1 MSQQVELN
9 VGGMTC
15 ASCQRRVEKALNKI
29 DGVSSSVNYATGS
42 AVINSEQQIDP
53 NILIQVIEKSG
64 YTASLTS
71 RAKERYGI
79 KEFKNRL
86 IFSSIF
92 AIPLM
97 FLTMISS
104 LQFDYWQWISG
115 AMATPVVFWAAWP
128 FHRVALLNIRHRTVT
143 MDSLVSM
150 GVAVSY
156 FWSTYAI
163 LFTHAGDPEMRMSS
177 ALIGNSSE
185 NDVGIYFEVAAAVT
199 TLVILGK
206 YLEYRARDKSKQ
218 ALESLASLNP
228 KTAMLLRNNEQIS
241 IAIEDVKVND
251 LLYVPTGAQIPVD
264 SVVISGQGH
273 VDKSLITGE
282 SLPVEVITGDIL
294 IGATVLLD
302 GALTV
307 RATAVG
313 KDTVLSGIS
322 RLVHQAQT
330 GKADVT
336 KLVDR
341 VSEIFVPIVIGLS
354 ILTALYWYLIQNN
367 TTIALTSAIAVLVI
381 ACPCALG
388 LATPTALLVGTGRA
402 ASLGLLIRG
411 PHALESSIKIDR
423 IVLDKTGTLTDGH
436 MSVSGFESNINEN
449 ELWKIIGA
457 LESTSL
463 HPIAT
468 SLRKHVSSLGYS
480 QEPAKDVKSITGLG
494 LSGEVDGIS
503 YSLGSTKWL
512 GIPPNELGETSRK
525 FLAQG
530 DVVVILNRLTETVA
544 VVGLSDQLADSS
556 VDAVK
561 KLVQV
566 GIKPIVISGDHEVS
580 VKKVCDQLNIVEYY
594 ANSSPE
600 FKLEK
605 IIDLQNQGHFVAMV
619 GDGVNDAA
627 ALAKAHLSLA
637 MGQGTDV
644 AASVSDIVLMRSS
657 MAAAVDAIALSRA
670 TMKTIKTN
678 LFWAFAYNV
687 AAIPLAMF
695 GLLGPVIASAAM
707 AFSSVFVV
715 TNSLRLKR
723 FNPLDN

>member
-29 DGVSSSVNYATGS
+29 EGVSASVNYATGS
-42 AVINSEQQIDP
+42 ALVNSEQQIDP
-53 NILIQVIEKSG
+53 NKFIQVIENAG
-64 YTASLTS
+64 YTASLTAK
-71 RAKERYGI
+71 AKERYGV

-86 IFSSIF
+86 IFSSFF

-97 FLTMISS
+97 FLTMISA
-104 LQFDYWQWISG
+104 LQFNYWQWVS
-115 AMATPVVFWAAWP
+115 ALFATPVVFWAAWP
-128 FHRVALLNIRHRTVT
+128 FHRIALLNIKHRTVT
-143 MDSLVSM
+143 MDTLVSM

-156 FWSTYAI
+156 FWSIYAI
-163 LFTHAGDPEMRMSS
+163 LFTHAGDPEMRMST
-177 ALIGNSSE
+177 ALIGKASE
-185 NDVGIYFEVAAAVT
+185 HEMGIYFEVSVAVT

-206 YLEYRARDKSKQ
+206 FLEYRARDKSKQ
-218 ALESLASLNP
+218 ALENLASLNP
-228 KTAMLLRNNEQIS
+228 KTALLIRENEQVK

-264 SVVISGQGH
+264 SIVVSGQGH

-282 SLPVEVITGDIL
+282 SLPVEVVVGERV
-294 IGATVLLD
+294 IGATVLLA

-313 KDTVLSGIS
+313 KDTVLAGIS

-330 GKADVT
+330 GKAEVT
-336 KLVDR
+336 RLVDR

-367 TTIALTSAIAVLVI
+367 STLALTSAIAVLVI

-411 PHALESSIKIDR
+411 AHAIESSIKIDR
-423 IVLDKTGTLTDGH
+423 IMLDKTGTLTDGH
-436 MSVSGFESNINEN
+436 MSVSGFKSTINEN
-449 ELWKIIGA
+449 ELWKIVDS
-457 LESTSL
+457 LEATSL

-468 SLRKHVSSLGYS
+468 SLRKHVNLLGYS
-480 QEPAKDVKSITGLG
+480 QSPAKDVKSISGLG
-494 LSGEVDGIS
+494 VTGVVDNVS

-512 GIPPNELGETSRK
+512 GIPKGELGEIAEK

-530 DVVVILNRLTETVA
+530 DVVVVLNRLNETIA
-544 VVGLSDQLADSS
+544 VIGLSDQLADSS
-556 VDAVK
+556 KEAVK
-561 KLVQV
+561 KLVKL

-580 VKKVCDQLNIVEYY
+580 VKKVCDQLEIKEFY

-600 FKLEK
+600 FKVEK
-605 IIDLQNQGHFVAMV
+605 MNELQNQGHFVAMV

-657 MAAAVDAIALSRA
+657 MAAAVDAISLSRA

-723 FNPLDN
+723 FNPVAQ

>member
-29 DGVSSSVNYATGS
+29 EGVSASVNYATGS
-42 AVINSEQQIDP
+42 ALVNSEQQIDP
-53 NILIQVIEKSG
+53 NKFIQVIENAG
-64 YTASLTS
+64 YTASLTAK
-71 RAKERYGI
+71 AKERYGV

-86 IFSSIF
+86 IFSSFF

-97 FLTMISS
+97 FLTMISA
-104 LQFDYWQWISG
+104 LQFNYWQWVS
-115 AMATPVVFWAAWP
+115 ALFATPVVFWAAWP
-128 FHRVALLNIRHRTVT
+128 FHRIALLNIKHRTVT
-143 MDSLVSM
+143 MDTLVSM

-156 FWSTYAI
+156 FWSIYAI
-163 LFTHAGDPEMRMSS
+163 LFTHAGDPEMRMST
-177 ALIGNSSE
+177 ALIGKASE
-185 NDVGIYFEVAAAVT
+185 HEMGIYFEVSVAVT

-206 YLEYRARDKSKQ
+206 FLEYRARDKSKQ
-218 ALESLASLNP
+218 ALENLASLNP
-228 KTAMLLRNNEQIS
+228 KTALLIRDNEQVK

-264 SVVISGQGH
+264 SIVVSGQGH

-282 SLPVEVITGDIL
+282 SLPVEVVVGERV
-294 IGATVLLD
+294 IGATVLLA

-313 KDTVLSGIS
+313 KDTVLAGIS

-330 GKADVT
+330 GKAEVT
-336 KLVDR
+336 RLVDR

-367 TTIALTSAIAVLVI
+367 STLALTSAIAVLVI

-411 PHALESSIKIDR
+411 AHAIESSIKIDR
-423 IVLDKTGTLTDGH
+423 IMLDKTGTLTDGH
-436 MSVSGFESNINEN
+436 MSVSGFKSTINEN
-449 ELWKIIGA
+449 ELWKIVDS
-457 LESTSL
+457 LEATSL

-468 SLRKHVSSLGYS
+468 SLRKHVNLLGYS
-480 QEPAKDVKSITGLG
+480 QTPAKDVKSISGLG
-494 LSGEVDGIS
+494 VTGVVDNVS

-512 GIPPNELGETSRK
+512 GIPKGELGEIAEK

-530 DVVVILNRLTETVA
+530 DVVVVLNRLNETIA
-544 VVGLSDQLADSS
+544 VIGLSDQLADSS
-556 VDAVK
+556 KEAVK
-561 KLVQV
+561 KLVKL

-580 VKKVCDQLNIVEYY
+580 VKKVCDQLEIKEFY

-600 FKLEK
+600 FKVEK
-605 IIDLQNQGHFVAMV
+605 MNELQNQGHFVAMV

-657 MAAAVDAIALSRA
+657 MAAAVDAISLSRA

-723 FNPLDN
+723 FNPVAQ

>member
-29 DGVSSSVNYATGS
+29 EGVSASVNYATGT
-42 AVINSEQQIDP
+42 ALVNSEQQIDP
-53 NILIQVIEKSG
+53 NKFIQVIVNSG
-64 YTASLTS
+64 YTASLTAK
-71 RAKERYGI
+71 AKERYGA

-86 IFSSIF
+86 IVSSIF
-92 AIPLM
+92 AIPLIV
-97 FLTMISS
+97 LTMISA
-104 LQFDYWQWISG
+104 LQFNYWQWVSG
-115 AMATPVVFWAAWP
+115 LLATPVVFWAAWP
-128 FHRVALLNIRHRTVT
+128 FHRIALLNIRHRTVT
-143 MDSLVSM
+143 MDTLVSM

-156 FWSTYAI
+156 FWSMYAI
-163 LFTHAGDPEMRMSS
+163 LFTHAGDPEMRMST
-177 ALIGNSSE
+177 ALIGNASE
-185 NDVGIYFEVAAAVT
+185 QEMGIYFEVSVAIT

-206 YLEYRARDKSKQ
+206 FLEYRARDKSKQ
-218 ALESLASLNP
+218 ALENLASLNP
-228 KTAMLLRNNEQIS
+228 KAAILIRNNEQIT

-264 SVVISGQGH
+264 SIVVSGQGH
-273 VDKSLITGE
+273 VDRSLITGE
-282 SLPVEVITGDIL
+282 SLPVEVGVGESV
-294 IGATVLLD
+294 IGATVLLS

-313 KDTVLSGIS
+313 KDTVLASIS

-330 GKADVT
+330 GKAEVT

-367 TTIALTSAIAVLVI
+367 STLALTSAIAVLVI

-402 ASLGLLIRG
+402 ANLGLLIRG
-411 PHALESSIKIDR
+411 PRAIESSIKIDR
-423 IVLDKTGTLTDGH
+423 ILLDKTGTLTDGH
-436 MSVSGFESNINEN
+436 MSVSGFKSTISES
-449 ELWKIIGA
+449 ELWKIVDS
-457 LESTSL
+457 LEATSL

-468 SLRKHVSSLGYS
+468 SLRKHVNLLGHS
-480 QEPAKDVKSITGLG
+480 QPPAKDVKSISGLG
-494 LSGEVDGIS
+494 VIGVFDNVS

-512 GIPPNELGETSRK
+512 GIPEGELGEIAQK

-530 DVVVILNRLTETVA
+530 DVVVVLNRINQTIA
-544 VVGLSDQLADSS
+544 VIGLSDQLANSS
-556 VDAVK
+556 KNAVSTLV
-561 KLVQV
+561 KL

-580 VKKVCDQLNIVEYY
+580 VKKVCEQLRIDEYY

-600 FKLEK
+600 FKVEK
-605 IIDLQNQGHFVAMV
+605 MNELQSQGHFVAMV

-657 MAAAVDAIALSRA
+657 MAAAVDAISLSRA

-687 AAIPLAMF
+687 AAIPLAML

-723 FNPLDN
+723 FNPLAQ

>member
-29 DGVSSSVNYATGS
+29 EGVSASVNYATGT
-42 AVINSEQQIDP
+42 ALVNSEQQIDP
-53 NILIQVIEKSG
+53 NKFIQVIVNSG
-64 YTASLTS
+64 YTASLTAK
-71 RAKERYGI
+71 AKERYGA

-86 IFSSIF
+86 IVSSIF
-92 AIPLM
+92 AIPLIV
-97 FLTMISS
+97 LTMISA
-104 LQFDYWQWISG
+104 LQFNYWQWVSG
-115 AMATPVVFWAAWP
+115 LLATPVVFWAAWP
-128 FHRVALLNIRHRTVT
+128 FHRIALLNIRHRTVT
-143 MDSLVSM
+143 MDTLVSM

-156 FWSTYAI
+156 FWSMYAI
-163 LFTHAGDPEMRMSS
+163 LFTHAGDPEMRMST
-177 ALIGNSSE
+177 ALIGNASE
-185 NDVGIYFEVAAAVT
+185 QEMGIYFEVSVAIT

-206 YLEYRARDKSKQ
+206 FLEYRARDKSKQ
-218 ALESLASLNP
+218 ALENLASLNP
-228 KTAMLLRNNEQIS
+228 KAAILIRNNEQIT

-264 SVVISGQGH
+264 SIVVSGQGH
-273 VDKSLITGE
+273 VDRSLITGE
-282 SLPVEVITGDIL
+282 SLPVEVGVGESV
-294 IGATVLLD
+294 IGATVLLS

-313 KDTVLSGIS
+313 KDTVLASIS

-330 GKADVT
+330 GKAEVT

-367 TTIALTSAIAVLVI
+367 STLALTSAIAVLVI

-402 ASLGLLIRG
+402 ANLGLLIRG
-411 PHALESSIKIDR
+411 PRAIESSIKIDR
-423 IVLDKTGTLTDGH
+423 ILLDKTGTLTDGH
-436 MSVSGFESNINEN
+436 MSVSGFKSTISES
-449 ELWKIIGA
+449 ELWKIVDS
-457 LESTSL
+457 LEATSL

-468 SLRKHVSSLGYS
+468 SLRKHVNLLGHS
-480 QEPAKDVKSITGLG
+480 QPPAKDVKSISGLG
-494 LSGEVDGIS
+494 VIGVFDNVS

-512 GIPPNELGETSRK
+512 GIPEGELGEIAQK

-530 DVVVILNRLTETVA
+530 DVVVVLNRINQTIA
-544 VVGLSDQLADSS
+544 VIGLSDQLANSS
-556 VDAVK
+556 KNAVSTLV
-561 KLVQV
+561 KL

-580 VKKVCDQLNIVEYY
+580 VKKVCEQLKIDEYY

-600 FKLEK
+600 FKVEK
-605 IIDLQNQGHFVAMV
+605 MNELQSQGHFVAMV

-657 MAAAVDAIALSRA
+657 MAAAVDAISLSRA

-687 AAIPLAMF
+687 AAIPLAML

-723 FNPLDN
+723 FNPLAQ

>member
-29 DGVSSSVNYATGS
+29 EGVSASVNYATGS
-42 AVINSEQQIDP
+42 ALVNSEQQIDP
-53 NILIQVIEKSG
+53 NKFIQVIENAG
-64 YTASLTS
+64 YTASLTAK
-71 RAKERYGI
+71 AKERYGV

-86 IFSSIF
+86 IFSSFF

-97 FLTMISS
+97 FLTMISA
-104 LQFDYWQWISG
+104 LQFNYWQWVS
-115 AMATPVVFWAAWP
+115 ALFATPVVFWAAWP
-128 FHRVALLNIRHRTVT
+128 FHRIALLNIKHRTVT
-143 MDSLVSM
+143 MDTLVSM

-156 FWSTYAI
+156 FWSIYAI
-163 LFTHAGDPEMRMSS
+163 LFTHAGDPEMRMST
-177 ALIGNSSE
+177 ALIGKASE
-185 NDVGIYFEVAAAVT
+185 HEMGIYFEVSVAVT

-206 YLEYRARDKSKQ
+206 FLEYRARDKSKQ
-218 ALESLASLNP
+218 ALENLASLNP
-228 KTAMLLRNNEQIS
+228 KTALLIRDNEQVK

-264 SVVISGQGH
+264 SIVVSGQGH

-282 SLPVEVITGDIL
+282 SLPVEVVVGERV
-294 IGATVLLD
+294 IGATVLLA

-313 KDTVLSGIS
+313 KDTVLAGIS

-330 GKADVT
+330 GKAEVT
-336 KLVDR
+336 RLVDR

-367 TTIALTSAIAVLVI
+367 STLALTSAIAVLVI

-411 PHALESSIKIDR
+411 AHAIESSIKIDR
-423 IVLDKTGTLTDGH
+423 IMLDKTGTLTDGH
-436 MSVSGFESNINEN
+436 MSVSGFKSTINEN
-449 ELWKIIGA
+449 ELWKIVDS
-457 LESTSL
+457 LEATSL

-468 SLRKHVSSLGYS
+468 SLRKHVNLLGYS
-480 QEPAKDVKSITGLG
+480 QTPAKDVKSISGLG
-494 LSGEVDGIS
+494 VTGVVDNVS

-512 GIPPNELGETSRK
+512 GIPKGELGKIAEK

-530 DVVVILNRLTETVA
+530 DVVVVLNHLNETIA
-544 VVGLSDQLADSS
+544 VIGLSDQLADSS
-556 VDAVK
+556 KEAVK
-561 KLVQV
+561 KLVKL

-580 VKKVCDQLNIVEYY
+580 VKKVCDQLEIKEFY

-600 FKLEK
+600 FKVEK
-605 IIDLQNQGHFVAMV
+605 MNELQNQGHFVAMV

-657 MAAAVDAIALSRA
+657 MAAAVDAISLSRA

-723 FNPLDN
+723 FNPVAQ

>member
-1 MSQQVELN
+1 LSQQVELN

-71 RAKERYGI
+71 KAKERYGV

-104 LQFDYWQWISG
+104 LQFNYWQWISA

-163 LFTHAGDPEMRMSS
+163 LFTNAGDPKMRMSS
-177 ALIGNSSE
+177 ALIGNTSE
-185 NDVGIYFEVAAAVT
+185 HDVGIYFEVAVAVT

-228 KTAMLLRNNEQIS
+228 KTAILLRNNEQIS

-264 SVVISGQGH
+264 SVIISGQGH

-313 KDTVLSGIS
+313 KDTVLAGIS

-330 GKADVT
+330 GKAEVT

-367 TTIALTSAIAVLVI
+367 SAIALTSAIAVLVI

-423 IVLDKTGTLTDGH
+423 IMLDKTGTLTDGH
-436 MSVSGFESNINEN
+436 MSVSGFKSNINEI

-544 VVGLSDQLADSS
+544 VIGLSDQLADSS
-556 VDAVK
+556 IDAVK